1 MKQIQEFLLVAICL
15 FTFQFAQSQKANI
28 GSLNCAGATN
38 NGTLRQGVASSG
50 VTSVIPYT
58 GGNGGNYAAQS
69 VISTGVLGLTAT
81 LPAGNIA
88 GSNFNP
94 LGIGSFTYT
103 ITGTPAS
110 VGIASFEINIAGK
123 SCILN
128 RNVVNSTAPAS
139 CGATNVLNAML
150 TYGSMTD
157 QDGNVY
163 KTIQIGSQIWMAE
176 NLKARRYRNGEPIPI
191 VTDAN

>member
-1 MKQIQEFLLVAICL
+1 LAAGAFLNGA
-15 FTFQFAQSQKANI
+15 
-28 GSLNCAGATN
+28 GSLT
-38 NGTLRQGVASSG
+38 
-50 VTSVIPYT
+50 
-58 GGNGGNYAAQS
+58 
-69 VISTGVLGLTAT
+69 
-81 LPAGNIA
+81 
-88 GSNFNP
+88 F
-94 LGIGSFTYT
+94 T

-110 VGIASFEINIAGK
+110 VGTASFAINIAGK